1 MSTTPVDSDTTVKV
15 AIVYYSSTGS
25 VHALA
30 DAAREGAEKQGAEVR
45 LRRVAELAPPEAI
58 ASNAAWAA
66 HAAATADVPVA
77 THDDLV
83 WADAVILGSPTRFGL
98 PAAQLKQFI
107 DTTGGLWAKGL
118 LSDKVYAAM
127 TSTGTAHGGQESTLL
142 ALSNTFYHW
151 GGVLVPPGYTDRVQ
165 FAAGNPYGA
174 SHVDGNGQRQP
185 GDVELDAAAYL
196 GKRVTSIA
204 ARLK

>member
-1 MSTTPVDSDTTVKV
+1 
-15 AIVYYSSTGS
+15 
-25 VHALA
+25 
-30 DAAREGAEKQGAEVR
+30 
-45 LRRVAELAPPEAI
+45 VAELAPPEAI
-58 ASNAAWAA
+58 ARNVAWGA

-83 WADAVILGSPTRFGL
+83 WADAIILGSPTRFGL

-107 DTTGGLWAKGL
+107 DSTGGLWAKGL
-118 LSDKVYAAM
+118 LADKVYAAI

-151 GGVLVPPGYTDRVQ
+151 GGVLVPPGYTDPVQ
-165 FAAGNPYGA
+165 FASGNPYGA

-196 GKRVTSIA
+196 GKRVASIA